1 MRHAGLTTRMLAV
14 SAVLLMLVATTFA
27 VLLSA
32 IGDLRGS
39 TRWTEHSVRVLGA
52 STDLQN
58 ELAERR
64 NLGGGRLPAEAR
76 ALSALVADNPS
87 QKLTADAIVAQL
99 EHPGGPRRTA
109 ALRTLF
115 RRLDAREK
123 ALGLSRGRS
132 SRTHARNAAIAAA
145 GALVVLVLAIV
156 VMAALLARTVSL
168 PVRRLA
174 RAAAHFG
181 EGDLAARVPES
192 GQAEIGELARAF
204 NSMASSLQDSRD
216 ELESQNAEL
225 EAQRLDL
232 EEALEELATE
242 KQQVDDFRRFIELI
256 ARESD
261 PGRLADTVLT
271 ELCECLGAPVGTL
284 YGVDLE
290 DGAGLRAL
298 AAIGV
303 ERGKLPD
310 EILPGEGFA
319 GRAIVERRILSAA
332 FGDPGLRFESF
343 GHDVLLSEEVHVPL
357 VHGEKTVG
365 VATVGRVA
373 PGPLDD
379 AELERVRYL
388 AAQAAIGL
396 SHAFALTR
404 ARHQAAVNRA
414 VLDTAYDAFVS
425 FDESGRVTAWNPQ
438 AEATFGWSARE
449 ALGQVLGD
457 LIAPERDREHYFK
470 GIARFLA
477 GKESEVLNRR
487 MERSALHRD
496 GHEFPVELTIA
507 PVRLG
512 ERWHFNA
519 FLHDISERRQLEE
532 RSGRLFSISLDL
544 MAAFGPEGRFT
555 QVNPAWS
562 EVLGWRD
569 DELIGRRAVEFLHPD
584 DVERT
589 LAESAAKLRGS
600 DRIEGVENRFRCRDG
615 SYRWL
620 LWSAVESRGEGLTY
634 AVAKDV
640 TDQKKLDRLFR
651 ARYAVTEA
659 LAEAESLEQ
668 DLIGALGAAAASLG
682 WDYGAAWLPG
692 EDGGR
697 MRCTGLWAAPGVD
710 GDAFAAFVR
719 DLEIAPGQG
728 LAGEAWASGG
738 SCWLADLSERVGRPA
753 YAHAR
758 EALELGAR
766 SSVAV
771 PLVGSGG
778 VVAVLQLLSREAREP
793 DPHTEAVLVAIG
805 EQVGHAVERRI
816 ARVES
821 DRMKD
826 EFLALVSHEL
836 RTPLTSI
843 VGYLELLRDD
853 EGELGSEVGRQ
864 FLTVIERN
872 AIRLQRLVDDV
883 LFAARAEA
891 GRMSLSRGHV
901 DLAEVARLSV
911 EAARPKAEERGV
923 ELVAELDHVRHAAA
937 DGDRLGQALDNLVSN
952 ALKFTPPGGRV
963 DVVLRRRGDSAVTLE
978 VRDTGLGMTEEDRER
993 AFERF
998 FRADATRDH
1007 APGVGLGLTI
1017 VRTIVEGHGGTIEV
1031 DSREGAGTSFRI
1043 ELPLEPAPAAS
1054 RVS

>member
-1 MRHAGLTTRMLAV
+1 VKRTGLTTRMVAV
-14 SAVLLMLVATTFA
+14 SAVLLMLVAVAFS

-39 TRWTEHSVRVLGA
+39 TRWTEHSIGVLAA
-52 STDLQN
+52 SADLQK
-58 ELAERR
+58 ELVDRASPDRA
-64 NLGGGRLPAEAR
+64 RLLAHGR
-76 ALSALVADNPS
+76 ALARMVSDNPA
-87 QKLTADAIVAQL
+87 QALTANAIAAQL
-99 EHPGGPRRTA
+99 KRPDGPRRIA
-109 ALRTLF
+109 ELRTLF
-115 RRLDAREK
+115 EEFNAREK
-123 ALGLSRGRS
+123 ALGLSRGS
-132 SRTHARNAAIAAA
+132 ASRTHAARAAVVAAA
-145 GALVVLVLAIV
+145 ALVALVLAIL
-156 VMAALLARTVSL
+156 ATAGLLARTVSL

-174 RAAAHFG
+174 RAAARFG
-181 EGDLAARVPES
+181 DGDLAVRVPEG
-192 GQAEIGELARAF
+192 GQAEIGDLARAF

-225 EAQRLDL
+225 EAQQIER
-232 EEALEELATE
+232 EEALEALAAE

-261 PGRLADTVLT
+261 PSRLADTVLT
-271 ELCECLGAPVGTL
+271 ELCKCLGASVGTL
-284 YGVDLE
+284 YGVDLD
-290 DGAGLRAL
+290 DGSGLRVL
-298 AAIGV
+298 AAAGV
-303 ERGKLPD
+303 ERGRLPE
-310 EILPGEGFA
+310 EILPGEGLA

-332 FGDPGLRFESF
+332 FGDPGLRFDSL
-343 GHDVLLSEEVHVPL
+343 GQDVLLSEEIHVPL

-365 VATVGRVA
+365 VVTVGRSA
-373 PGPLDD
+373 AALLGEL
-379 AELERVRYL
+379 ELERVRYL

-414 VLDTAYDAFVS
+414 VLDTAYNAFVS
-425 FDESGRVTAWNPQ
+425 FDEGGRVTAWNAQ

-449 ALGQVLGD
+449 AMGQVLGE
-457 LIAPERDREHYFK
+457 LIAPERDRERYFK

-477 GKESEVLNRR
+477 GKESDVVGRR
-487 MERSALHRD
+487 MERTALHR
-496 GHEFPVELTIA
+496 GGREFPVELTIA

-544 MAAFGPEGRFT
+544 MAAFGPGGRFT

-569 DELIGRRAVEFLHPD
+569 EELIGRRAVDFLHPE

-589 LAESAAKLRGS
+589 RAESAAKLADS

-620 LWSAVESRGEGLTY
+620 LWSAVASRSERVTY

-640 TDQKKLDRLFR
+640 TDQKKLERLFR

-668 DLIGALGAAAASLG
+668 DLTGALGAAAASLG
-682 WDYGAAWLPG
+682 WDYGAAWLPA
-692 EDGGR
+692 EDGSP
-697 MRCTGLWAAPGVD
+697 MRCVGLWTAPGVD
-710 GDAFAAFVR
+710 GESFAGLVR
-719 DLEIAPGQG
+719 ELELEPGQG
-728 LAGEAWASGG
+728 LVGDAWASGRTR
-738 SCWLADLSERVGRPA
+738 WLADVSERLDSPA
-753 YAHAR
+753 YPHAR
-758 EALELGAR
+758 AALELGAR
-766 SSVAV
+766 SAVAL
-771 PLVGSGG
+771 PLVGAGG
-778 VVAVLQLLSREAREP
+778 AVAVLQLLSGAVREP
-793 DPHTEAVLVAIG
+793 EAHTDAVLAAIG

-816 ARVES
+816 ARMEAN
-821 DRMKD
+821 RMKD

-843 VGYLELLRDD
+843 VGYLELLRAD
-853 EGELGSEVGRQ
+853 EEDAGSETGRQ

-891 GRMSLSRGHV
+891 GRMSLSRGEV
-901 DLAEVARLSV
+901 DLAEVARASV

-923 ELVAELDHVRHAAA
+923 ELAAELEQVRHAAG
-937 DGDRLGQALDNLVSN
+937 DSDRLGQALDNLVSN

-963 DVVLRRRGDSAVTLE
+963 GVTLRRNGNSALLE
-978 VRDTGLGMTEEDRER
+978 VRDTGLGMSDEDRER

-998 FRADATRDH
+998 FRADATRDQ

-1017 VRTIVEGHGGTIEV
+1017 VRTIVEGHGGTIAV
-1031 DSREGAGTSFRI
+1031 DSREGAGASFRI
-1043 ELPLEPAPAAS
+1043 ELPLEPSLAES
-1054 RVS
+1054 GVS

>member
-1 MRHAGLTTRMLAV
+1 MRRTGLTTRMLAV
-14 SAVLLMLVATTFA
+14 SAVLLALVAMTFS

-32 IGDLRGS
+32 VGDLRGS
-39 TRWTEHSVRVLGA
+39 TRWTEHSVGVLGA
-52 STDLQN
+52 STDLQS
-58 ELAERR
+58 EFFDSAKPDR
-64 NLGGGRLPAEAR
+64 GRLLADAR
-76 ALSALVADNPS
+76 ALSRMVSDDPT
-87 QKLTADAIVAQL
+87 QTRTAHAIVAQL
-99 EHPGGPRRTA
+99 KRPASRVRTA
-109 ALRTLF
+109 QLRTLF
-115 RRLDAREK
+115 EHFDTRGQT
-123 ALGLSRGRS
+123 LGLSRGKT
-132 SRTHARNAAIAAA
+132 SRTHARRAAVAAA
-145 GALVVLVLAIV
+145 AALVVLVLAILA
-156 VMAALLARTVSL
+156 MAVLLARTVSL

-174 RAAAHFG
+174 RAVAHFG
-181 EGDLAARVPES
+181 DGDLSARVPES

-225 EAQRLDL
+225 EAQQIELV
-232 EEALEELATE
+232 EALQELAAE

-261 PGRLADTVLT
+261 LSRLADTVLT

-284 YGVDLE
+284 YGVDLV
-290 DGAGLRAL
+290 DGSALRVL

-303 ERGKLPD
+303 ERSKLPE
-310 EILPGEGFA
+310 EILPGEGLA

-332 FGDPGLRFESF
+332 FGDPGLPFVSF
-343 GHDVLLSEEVHVPL
+343 GQNVLLSEEIHVPL

-365 VATVGRVA
+365 VATLGRVA
-373 PGPLDD
+373 PGSLGDM
-379 AELERVRYL
+379 ELERVRYL
-388 AAQAAIGL
+388 AAQAAVGL

-425 FDESGRVTAWNPQ
+425 FDEDGRVTAWNAQ

-449 ALGQVLGD
+449 ARGQVLGE
-457 LIAPERDREHYFK
+457 LIAPERDREGYFK

-477 GKESEVLNRR
+477 GKESDVVGRR
-487 MERSALHRD
+487 MERTAVHRD
-496 GHEFPVELTIA
+496 GREFPVELTIA

-544 MAAFGPEGRFT
+544 MAAFGPDGRFT

-569 DELIGRRAVEFLHPD
+569 EELIGRRAIEFIHPE

-589 LAESAAKLRGS
+589 RAASAAKLEES

-620 LWSAVESRGEGLTY
+620 LWSAVESRSEGATY

-651 ARYAVTEA
+651 ARYAVTQA

-668 DLIGALGAAAASLG
+668 DLTGALGAAAASLG
-682 WDYGAAWLPG
+682 WDYGAAWLPAD
-692 EDGGR
+692 DGGP
-697 MRCTGLWAAPGVD
+697 MRCISLWSAPGVD
-710 GDAFAAFVR
+710 GDAFAGFVR
-719 DLEIAPGQG
+719 ELKVARGQG
-728 LAGEAWASGG
+728 LVGEAWATGEAG
-738 SCWLADLSERVGRPA
+738 WLTDVSERLEAPT
-753 YAHAR
+753 YPHACA
-758 EALELGAR
+758 ALELGAR
-766 SSVAV
+766 SAVAV
-771 PLVGSGG
+771 PLVGAGG
-778 VVAVLQLLSREAREP
+778 VVAVLQLLSGAVREP
-793 DPHTEAVLVAIG
+793 DEHTRAVLAAIG

-816 ARVES
+816 ARIEA

-853 EGELGSEVGRQ
+853 EEDLASDVGRQ

-872 AIRLQRLVDDV
+872 ATRLQRLVDDV

-891 GRMSLSRGHV
+891 GRMSLSRGDV
-901 DLAEVARLSV
+901 DLAEVARVSV

-923 ELVAELDHVRHAAA
+923 ELTAELEDVRHAAG
-937 DGDRLGQALDNLVSN
+937 DGDRLGQAVDNLVSN
-952 ALKFTPPGGRV
+952 ALKFTPPGG
-963 DVVLRRRGDSAVTLE
+963 
-978 VRDTGLGMTEEDRER
+978 
-993 AFERF
+993 
-998 FRADATRDH
+998 
-1007 APGVGLGLTI
+1007 
-1017 VRTIVEGHGGTIEV
+1017 
-1031 DSREGAGTSFRI
+1031 
-1043 ELPLEPAPAAS
+1043 
-1054 RVS
+1054 

>member
-1 MRHAGLTTRMLAV
+1 VKRTGLTTRMLAV
-14 SAVLLMLVATTFA
+14 SALLLTLVTITFS

-58 ELAERR
+58 ELVDETGSGRGDR
-64 NLGGGRLPAEAR
+64 LLGDAR
-76 ALSALVADNPS
+76 ALSAMVSDNPS
-87 QKLTADAIVAQL
+87 QTLTAGAVVAQL
-99 EHPGGPRRTA
+99 QHPDGPRRAA

-115 RRLDAREK
+115 ERFDAREK

-132 SRTHARNAAIAAA
+132 SRTHARRAAMVAAA
-145 GALVVLVLAIV
+145 ALAVLVLAILA
-156 VMAALLARTVSL
+156 MAVLLARSVSL

-181 EGDLAARVPES
+181 EGDLTARVPES
-192 GQAEIGELARAF
+192 GQAEIGALARAF
-204 NSMASSLQDSRD
+204 NSMATSLQDSRD

-225 EAQRLDL
+225 ETQQIEL
-232 EEALEELATE
+232 EDALQELAAE

-261 PGRLADTVLT
+261 PSRLADTVLT
-271 ELCECLGAPVGTL
+271 ELCESLGAPVGTL

-290 DGAGLRAL
+290 DGPGLRVL

-303 ERGKLPD
+303 ERGKLPA

-319 GRAIVERRILSAA
+319 GRAIVERRILSAS

-343 GHDVLLSEEVHVPL
+343 GQDVLLSEEIHVPL

-365 VATVGRVA
+365 VATLGRVA
-373 PGPLDD
+373 PGPLGHV
-379 AELERVRYL
+379 ELERVRYL

-425 FDESGRVTAWNPQ
+425 FDEGGRVTAWNAQ

-449 ALGQVLGD
+449 ALGHVLGD
-457 LIAPERDREHYFK
+457 LIAPECDRERYFK

-477 GKESEVLNRR
+477 GKESDILNRR
-487 MERSALHRD
+487 MERTALHRD

-544 MAAFGPEGRFT
+544 MAALGPEGRFT

-562 EVLGWRD
+562 EVLGWPD

-589 LAESAAKLRGS
+589 RAESAAKLAGS
-600 DRIEGVENRFRCRDG
+600 ERIEGVENRFRCRDG

-620 LWSAVESRGEGLTY
+620 LWSAVESRAEGVTY

-640 TDQKKLDRLFR
+640 TDQKRLERLFR

-668 DLIGALGAAAASLG
+668 DLTGALGAAAASLG

-692 EDGGR
+692 EDGR
-697 MRCTGLWAAPGVD
+697 PMRCTGLWTAPGVD

-719 DLEIAPGQG
+719 ELEIAPGQG
-728 LAGEAWASGG
+728 LVGEAWANGRSR
-738 SCWLADLSERVGRPA
+738 WLADVSERLGAPA
-753 YAHAR
+753 YPHA
-758 EALELGAR
+758 EAALELGAR
-766 SSVAV
+766 SAVAL
-771 PLVGSGG
+771 PLMGAGG
-778 VVAVLQLLSREAREP
+778 VVAVLQLLSSVVREP
-793 DPHTEAVLVAIG
+793 DAHTEAVLAAIG

-816 ARVES
+816 ARIEA
-821 DRMKD
+821 DHMKD

-853 EGELGSEVGRQ
+853 EDDLDSEIGRQ

-891 GRMSLSRGHV
+891 GRMSLSRSDV
-901 DLAEVARLSV
+901 DLAEVARSSV
-911 EAARPKAEERGV
+911 EAARPTAEERGV
-923 ELVAELDHVRHAAA
+923 ELAAELEGVRHAAA
-937 DGDRLGQALDNLVSN
+937 DGDRLGQAVDNLVSN

-963 DVVLRRRGDSAVTLE
+963 EVLLRRTGDSATLE
-978 VRDTGLGMTEEDRER
+978 VRDSGLGMAEEDRGR

-1017 VRTIVEGHGGTIEV
+1017 VRTIVEAHGGTIAV

-1043 ELPLEPAPAAS
+1043 ELPLEPALSDS